1 MFISIKDAVFEFMH
15 DKCAKGQWYTHK
27 GEVYSDEAD
36 CFVREISDKQLE
48 QDIFSYFHNSQCY
61 YICACSVSRF
71 ILDFVAEL
79 KRHLND
85 AGGSEIYERLRQFE
99 K

>member
-15 DKCAKGQWYTHK
+15 DKCVQGQWHTHK
-27 GEVYSDEAD
+27 GEIYSDETD
-36 CFVREISDKQLE
+36 NFVREIDDKQLE
-48 QDIFSYFHNSQCY
+48 QEAFSYFHDSYKC
-61 YICACSVSRF
+61 YICTGSVSRF
-71 ILDFVAEL
+71 IKDFVAEL

-85 AGGSEIYERLRQFE
+85 ADGSDIYERLRQFE